1 MSRCIRTDTKKFH
14 NNFTVVLIRLWNFTN
29 FTTTFGTFAPMKKT
43 IEVNTNSKVV
53 QFSTQDD
60 FFGKISLI
68 QQNRKVDLKDVFCYP
83 RGLVP

>member
-29 FTTTFGTFAPMKKT
+29 FTTTFGTFAPTNKT

-53 QFSTQDD
+53 QFSTQE
-60 FFGKISLI
+60 FLW
-68 QQNRKVDLKDVFCYP
+68 QDLSDSTK
-83 RGLVP
+83 